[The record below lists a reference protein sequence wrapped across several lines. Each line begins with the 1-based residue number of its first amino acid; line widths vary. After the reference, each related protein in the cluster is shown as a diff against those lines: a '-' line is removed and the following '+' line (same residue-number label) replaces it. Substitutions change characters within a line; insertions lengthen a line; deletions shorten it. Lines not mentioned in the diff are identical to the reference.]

1 MEEVDQAQHLGLG
14 ELVGLRAQAVA
25 RLRSHRE
32 GVGHLAH
39 VLDEEQVT
47 QVLEQ
52 VVDEPREV
60 LSLVGELLDEGKEA
74 GRVAVD
80 DQVAEAE
87 ERLLVD
93 RPEKLE
99 DGLDG
104 DLAVGRGRKLVE
116 RRDRVAE
123 APTCAAGDQRE
134 RGVRG
139 LDLLSVGDQAQELR
153 QLGEAGPRE
162 EERLAAR
169 AHRGEDL
176 VELGRAEDEDE
187 VRRRLFDQ
195 LQERVPGGIRQLV
208 RLVEDVDL
216 EAALDRLEDDVVA
229 DLADVV
235 DPALAGGVHLDDV
248 QRDAVGDR
256 HAGVAGLVRR
266 RRRALLAVE
275 RLGEDSRQRRLP
287 GPARAREEVCLPHLV
302 VGDRVAKRPHDRL
315 LADDL
320 VEVLRPVFAVEGGH
334 PGHRIE
340 EGARG
345 TRGSPKR
352 GGSPRGNQG
361 FPRVMPGS
369 APSVE
374 DALGSVP
381 TTLALTRSTRGPRE
395 RLLSAASSRT

>member
-1 MEEVDQAQHLGLG
+1 MARFCCGRRLRRAGSVAGAGLGGRPGCASAHARLELLQPVGGRLAREVGAGPRHLHERQLEREPRVAALPDVVHRDVEEVDQAQHLGLG
-14 ELVGLRAQAVA
+14 ELVGLRAEAVA

-104 DLAVGRGRKLVE
+104 DLAVGRGRELVE

-123 APTCAAGDQRE
+123 APTRAAGDQRE

-139 LDLLSVGDQAQELR
+139 LDLLPVGDQAQELR

-187 VRRRLFDQ
+187 VRRRLLDQ

-256 HAGVAGLVRR
+256 HAGVAGLVGVGVGPCSQLSALARI
-266 RRRALLAVE
+266 RASDVFPVP
-275 RLGEDSRQRRLP
+275 R
-287 GPARAREEVCLPHLV
+287 GPA
-302 VGDRVAKRPHDRL
+302 KR
-315 LADDL
+315 
-320 VEVLRPVFAVEGGH
+320 
-334 PGHRIE
+334 
-340 EGARG
+340 
-345 TRGSPKR
+345 
-352 GGSPRGNQG
+352 
-361 FPRVMPGS
+361 
-369 APSVE
+369 
-374 DALGSVP
+374 
-381 TTLALTRSTRGPRE
+381 
-395 RLLSAASSRT
+395 